1 MSQSSGSPSP
11 DPGPGP
17 DPRPAQQSTESA
29 HLLTTAQTDS
39 AAAATKSP
47 ISRSAIVG
55 AIFLMATS
63 AIGPGFITQTATF
76 TAQMG
81 AAFAFAILVSILI
94 DIAIQLNIWR
104 MITSSGKRAA
114 QLASSAVPGSGI
126 VLSILIVV
134 GGLAFNIGNIAGGGL
149 GLNALLGIDPKLGG
163 LLTGVLAIG
172 IFLFKRAG
180 KVVDAVVLVLGVGMI
195 VLTVIVAI
203 VSQPPVGE
211 ALRQSVLPDSIN
223 FATVTTIVG
232 GTVGGYITYSGA
244 HRYLDSGKTGPEN
257 APSVMRSALSGIV
270 VTGIMRYVLFLAIL
284 GVVASGVVLDIESQV
299 ANPAGQAF
307 AAVLGDAGIRIF
319 GAIFWAAALSSVI
332 GAAYTSATF
341 LSAFSKRLGGGWP
354 LQLATV
360 AFIVVSLVVY
370 LIVGTAPATLLV
382 FVGGFNGLILPIGLT
397 IFMYI
402 GWFRPQLL
410 RTDSYPKWLLVIGTA
425 ATLLTWYMAVQS
437 IGPIFAMIGIGA

>member
-1 MSQSSGSPSP
+1 MSQPQ
-11 DPGPGP
+11 DQ
-17 DPRPAQQSTESA
+17 D
-29 HLLTTAQTDS
+29 
-39 AAAATKSP
+39 TKQP
-47 ISRSAIVG
+47 VKVSRSAILG

-81 AAFAFAILVSILI
+81 AAFAFAIFISILI
-94 DIAIQLNIWR
+94 DIAIQLNVWR

-114 QLASSAVPGSGI
+114 QLASSAIPGTGI
-126 VLSILIVV
+126 LLSILIVI

-149 GLNALLGIDPKLGG
+149 GLNALLGVDPKLGG

-180 KVVDAVVLVLGVGMI
+180 KVVDTVVMVLGVGMI
-195 VLTVIVAI
+195 ILTVIVAI
-203 VSQPPVGE
+203 VSDPPVGE
-211 ALRQSVLPDSIN
+211 AIKQSFLPDTIN
-223 FATVTTIVG
+223 FATITTIVG
-232 GTVGGYITYSGA
+232 GSVGGYITYSGA
-244 HRYLDSGKTGPEN
+244 HRYLDSGKTGPEHV
-257 APSVMRSALSGIV
+257 PSVMRSALSGIL
-270 VTGIMRYVLFLAIL
+270 VTGVMRYILFLAIL
-284 GVVASGVVLDIESQV
+284 GVVASGVALDLSGDV

-307 AAVLGDAGIRIF
+307 AAVLGDAGMRIF

-341 LSAFSKRLGGGWP
+341 LSAFSKRLDKGWP

-360 AFIVVSLVVY
+360 AFIAVSLIVY
-370 LIVGTAPATLLV
+370 LSIGTAPATLLV

-410 RTDSYPKWLLVIGTA
+410 RVDKYPKWLLIIGTT
-425 ATLLTWYMAVQS
+425 ATLVMWYTAVES
-437 IGPIFAMIGIGA
+437 VGPIFAMIGIGG

>member
-11 DPGPGP
+11 DPGPGST
-17 DPRPAQQSTESA
+17 PRSDESA

-39 AAAATKSP
+39 AAAATKSA